1 MSFAAFPADERGGE
15 LRGVAVAIVTD
26 NDDPDG
32 MGRVKLTYPW
42 RDADDK
48 SDWARIAVPMAG
60 PDRGTFF
67 LPDVD
72 DEVLVAFE
80 NNDIHHPIVIGALWN
95 GEQRP
100 PAKNEDGK
108 NNVRKITSRNGH
120 EIVFDDADRGGKIE
134 ISTEAGHSVVL
145 DDTGGSET
153 VTVEDKNGQRIA
165 FDANQGSIDVTG
177 NTKVSV
183 TAPMIELKGN
193 GNINIEASGVLTLKG
208 SLVNIN

>member
-1 MSFAAFPADERGGE
+1 MSFTGFPSDERGGE

-26 NDDPDG
+26 NDDPEE

-48 SDWARIAVPMAG
+48 SDWARIAMPMAG
-60 PDRGTFF
+60 PDQGTYF

-95 GEQRP
+95 GEQKP
-100 PAKNEDGK
+100 PATNQNGK
-108 NNVRKITSRNGH
+108 NDIRKITSRTGH
-120 EIVFDDADRGGKIE
+120 EIVFDDAEGGGKVE
-134 ISTEAGHSVVL
+134 LSTKAGHSVVL
-145 DDTGGSET
+145 DDTSGSEA
-153 VTVEDKNGQRIA
+153 VTVEDKNGQQIA
-165 FDANQGSIDVTG
+165 FDANQGTIDVKG

-183 TAPMIELKGN
+183 SAPTIELKGD
-193 GNINIEASGVLTLKG
+193 GNISIETSGMLTLKG